1 MHLVFVTHFFSL
13 LILLPLRLADFTTS
27 DPYVCVEDGKVEWH
41 RTEVI
46 SKSLNPI
53 WTLST
58 GSLFL
63 IQTTLN
69 EFFYNASRL
78 EFIVKDYDSIGE
90 NDILGSVLVN
100 KKELLAG
107 KGERVEYELTTTQY
121 EGSDIVVSNKKVCDL
136 QCLIVFSVDKINLRW
151 GINSFSS

>member
-1 MHLVFVTHFFSL
+1 MWWLS
-13 LILLPLRLADFTTS
+13 DFTTS

-41 RTEVI
+41 RTGVV

-53 WTLST
+53 WALST

-69 EFFYNASRL
+69 DFFYNSSRL
-78 EFIVKDYDSIGE
+78 EFVVKDYDTVGG
-90 NDILGSVLVN
+90 NDVLGSVLVC

-107 KGERVEYELTTTQY
+107 KGERIEYELNTAQY

-136 QCLIVFSVDKINLRW
+136 QYFIVFSADKINLRW